1 MIQPRGQLRAAR
13 ADAYAQFR
21 GRWQGC
27 RGDRAEHRTAGRIN
41 PCYMPRSECVLRCDK
56 SDVVACE
63 RAADGAAC
71 DG

>member
-27 RGDRAEHRTAGRIN
+27 RGDRAEHRAAGSIDTSD
-41 PCYMPRSECVLRCDK
+41 MPRSESMLRRYKC
-56 SDVVACE
+56 DVVACE
-63 RAADGAAC
+63 RAADGAAR